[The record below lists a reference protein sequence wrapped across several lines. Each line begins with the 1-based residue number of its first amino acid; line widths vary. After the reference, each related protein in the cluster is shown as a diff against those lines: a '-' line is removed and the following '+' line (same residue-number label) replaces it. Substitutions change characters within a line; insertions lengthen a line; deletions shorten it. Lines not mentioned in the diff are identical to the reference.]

1 VSECKQSKSLESF
14 QVLNIGYVIH
24 NPICCQ
30 KARITLTSLLNIPNN
45 TTKQST
51 NMSAQR
57 KLISVLRPI
66 TRATTRQITPL
77 PLRQARS
84 ITTTSTLFRPAA
96 KTVAESGKKEED
108 KTVPSEQITEE
119 AKAAEPD
126 AEEQVKEVCLQSHC
140 TKGLTGRWRRRV
152 WTPSQP
158 RLRE

>member
-1 VSECKQSKSLESF
+1 
-14 QVLNIGYVIH
+14 
-24 NPICCQ
+24 
-30 KARITLTSLLNIPNN
+30 
-45 TTKQST
+45 
-51 NMSAQR
+51 MSAQR

-96 KTVAESGKKEED
+96 KTFSESGKKEED

-126 AEEQVKEVCLQSHC
+126 AEEQVKEVCHPFTRS
-140 TKGLTGRWRRRV
+140 T
-152 WTPSQP
+152 
-158 RLRE
+158 

>member
-1 VSECKQSKSLESF
+1 
-14 QVLNIGYVIH
+14 
-24 NPICCQ
+24 
-30 KARITLTSLLNIPNN
+30 
-45 TTKQST
+45 
-51 NMSAQR
+51 MSAQR

-96 KTVAESGKKEED
+96 KTSAESGKKEED

-126 AEEQVKEVCLQSHC
+126 AEEQVKEVSQSVPLDLV
-140 TKGLTGRWRRRV
+140 GANL
-152 WTPSQP
+152 
-158 RLRE
+158 